1 MKGFI
6 YSEFAELVRS
16 RYGQAVLD
24 KIMANQLVH
33 SEVTAE
39 PKARYSHEELFQ
51 MMGRL
56 SVAVGISV
64 NKLMETLGDYLFEK
78 LARTYAIYFKP
89 DQKLF
94 EFLTMMEERTYAQV
108 RRDDP
113 EAILPKLTVSRLD
126 AANLRMI
133 YESEKAMPDF
143 GIGLIHGAA
152 RHFGQKVFVGKRDL
166 NPQQPGTVVEF
177 MVKLLDD

>member
-6 YSEFAELVRS
+6 YSEFAELVRN
-16 RYGQAVLD
+16 RYGADTLKKVV
-24 KIMANQLVH
+24 AG
-33 SEVTAE
+33 SEVSLDLTAE
-39 PKARYSHEELFQ
+39 PKPGYSHEELFQ

-78 LARTYAIYFKP
+78 LARTYSIYFKP

-94 EFLTMMEERTYAQV
+94 EFLLMMEERTYAKV

-113 EAILPKLTVSRLD
+113 DAILPKLTVSRLD
-126 AANLRMI
+126 ATNLRMI

-177 MVKLLDD
+177 MVKLLDA